1 MTALI
6 SMLKNGKDDFFALL
20 TKRMSEKG
28 DFPAFSESVQHL
40 DELMH
45 DEDKNIAAITSA
57 ILSDFTLTQKVI
69 RLANSAMYSGMGG
82 ERSQRL
88 PRQQ

>member
-1 MTALI
+1 MI
-6 SMLKNGKDDFFALL
+6 FFALL

-57 ILSDFTLTQKVI
+57 ILSDF
-69 RLANSAMYSGMGG
+69 R
-82 ERSQRL
+82 
-88 PRQQ
+88 